1 MIAGLF
7 FGVAFGISGIGAAAL
22 GALAD
27 KTDIYYV
34 YRLCSYL
41 PAIGVL
47 AFWLPHVD
55 HLMHRHEQ
63 VSAVVPELEPA
74 AE

>member
-1 MIAGLF
+1 MSTRASRVSGGTHAVGNDRIL
-7 FGVAFGISGIGAAAL
+7 FGIIL
-22 GALAD
+22 
-27 KTDIYYV
+27 
-34 YRLCSYL
+34 
-41 PAIGVL
+41 GVL